1 MSFIWSIVMRCF
13 GTNVSRTLFS
23 SILKMFRA
31 ISFHVCFVE
40 QLDYTSK
47 CDVADLVINMPNCKL
62 HSLPMQLH
70 FLELVD
76 FDKDMVFNL

>member
-1 MSFIWSIVMRCF
+1 
-13 GTNVSRTLFS
+13 
-23 SILKMFRA
+23 MFRA
-31 ISFHVCFVE
+31 ISFMRHASNVCFVE
-40 QLDYTSK
+40 QLDYTGK

-62 HSLPMQLH
+62 QSLPMQLH